1 MSLDVV
7 VFAGD
12 TVDDAA
18 VCGVDVGN
26 VVVTGGADFFD
37 PAAGFFGDFFFAL
50 AFVVSNVDVDA
61 RELCVAV
68 AQGCCD
74 NLLEAA
80 KCFGAASDQDAIE
93 IACLD
98 VERDDVFFDMC
109 FDFEIFTKKRDNI
122 AQKFLCKFD

>member
-7 VFAGD
+7 VFDGD

-50 AFVVSNVDVDA
+50 AFVQI
-61 RELCVAV
+61 L
-68 AQGCCD
+68 
-74 NLLEAA
+74 
-80 KCFGAASDQDAIE
+80 
-93 IACLD
+93 
-98 VERDDVFFDMC
+98 FDYRSTLKPC
-109 FDFEIFTKKRDNI
+109 Y
-122 AQKFLCKFD
+122 